1 MITGRGTVPLS
12 NIPRRRA
19 VRAALVL
26 PAAAGLLG
34 GCSDGTRPE
43 GTSAKGSP
51 AADATAALRKRA
63 ARDSAAL
70 LAQYDATVAAHPDL
84 VKQLQP
90 LRAEVA
96 RHAQAFGTS
105 ARAASPSAAPSSSSS
120 PMSSPSPSASPS
132 VPAGAAAA
140 LSALAAAERTLAD
153 ARATALLDAP
163 PELARLLASVAACGA
178 GHVLLLKEH

>member
-1 MITGRGTVPLS
+1 MPLS

-34 GCSDGTRPE
+34 GCSDGTRPG

-51 AADATAALRKRA
+51 SVDAGVALRGRA

-70 LAQYDATVAAHPDL
+70 LARYDATIAAHPDL
-84 VKQLQP
+84 ARRLQP

-96 RHAQAFGTS
+96 LHAEAFGAS
-105 ARAASPSAAPSSSSS
+105 APASPSTG
-120 PMSSPSPSASPS
+120 PSPSVSPS
-132 VPAGAAAA
+132 VPTRPAEA
-140 LSALAAAERTLAD
+140 LSALVAAERALAD
-153 ARATALLDAP
+153 ARVAALRDAP
-163 PELARLLASVAACGA
+163 AELARLLASVAACGA

>member
-51 AADATAALRKRA
+51 SADASVALRRRA

-70 LAQYDATVAAHPDL
+70 LARYDATLAAHPDL
-84 VKQLQP
+84 GTRLRP

-96 RHAQAFGTS
+96 GHAEAFATTG
-105 ARAASPSAAPSSSSS
+105 RAASPSAAPSSS
-120 PMSSPSPSASPS
+120 PPSLSASPS
-132 VPAGAAAA
+132 VPPSVPARAGDA

-153 ARATALLDAP
+153 ARAAALLDAP

>member
-1 MITGRGTVPLS
+1 MITGRDTVPLS

-34 GCSDGTRPE
+34 GCSDGTRPG

-51 AADATAALRKRA
+51 SVDAGVALRGRA

-70 LAQYDATVAAHPDL
+70 LARYDATIAAHPDL
-84 VKQLQP
+84 ARRLQP

-96 RHAQAFGTS
+96 LHAEAFGAS
-105 ARAASPSAAPSSSSS
+105 APASPSTG
-120 PMSSPSPSASPS
+120 PSPSVSPS
-132 VPAGAAAA
+132 VPTRPAEA
-140 LSALAAAERTLAD
+140 LSALVAAERALAD
-153 ARATALLDAP
+153 ARVAALRDAP
-163 PELARLLASVAACGA
+163 AELARLLASVAACGA

>member
-1 MITGRGTVPLS
+1 MPLS

-26 PAAAGLLG
+26 PAAAGILG
-34 GCSDGTRPE
+34 GCSDGTRHE

-51 AADATAALRKRA
+51 SVDAGVALRGRA

-70 LAQYDATVAAHPDL
+70 LARYDATIAGHPDL
-84 VKQLQP
+84 ARRLRP

-96 RHAQAFGTS
+96 LHAEAFGATAPAS
-105 ARAASPSAAPSSSSS
+105 PTASPSAG
-120 PMSSPSPSASPS
+120 PSPSVSPS
-132 VPAGAAAA
+132 VPARPAEA
-140 LSALAAAERTLAD
+140 LSALVAAERALAD
-153 ARATALLDAP
+153 ARVAALQDAP
-163 PELARLLASVAACGA
+163 AELARLLASVAACGA

>member
-1 MITGRGTVPLS
+1 MPLS

-84 VKQLQP
+84 AKRLRP

-96 RHAQAFGTS
+96 RHAEAFGTS
-105 ARAASPSAAPSSSSS
+105 ARSASPSAAPSSSS

-132 VPAGAAAA
+132 VPAEAGAA